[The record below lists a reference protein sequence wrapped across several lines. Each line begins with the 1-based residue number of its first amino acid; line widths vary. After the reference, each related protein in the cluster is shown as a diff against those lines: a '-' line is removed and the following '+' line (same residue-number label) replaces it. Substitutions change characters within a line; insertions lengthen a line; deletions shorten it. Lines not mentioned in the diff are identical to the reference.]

1 MKLLVAVLPTILLTA
16 YSQLVTKWRIAALAA
31 TSVQSMSIPERTFG
45 YLVDPFI
52 VSAYVF
58 SLLSSVAWLF
68 VVEKHPVSI
77 AFPVYVGAMFAL
89 VTIASALWLRE
100 SISVQHVVG
109 LLLILVGV
117 TLVCRAA

>member
-31 TSVQSMSIPERTFG
+31 TSAHSLSIPERTFG

-58 SLLSSVAWLF
+58 SLLSSIAWLF
-68 VVEKHPVSI
+68 VVERHPVSI
-77 AFPVYVGAMFAL
+77 AFPVYIGAMFAL
-89 VTIASALWLRE
+89 VTVGSALWLKE
-100 SISVQHVVG
+100 TISVQHVVG

-117 TLVCRAA
+117 ILVSRAA